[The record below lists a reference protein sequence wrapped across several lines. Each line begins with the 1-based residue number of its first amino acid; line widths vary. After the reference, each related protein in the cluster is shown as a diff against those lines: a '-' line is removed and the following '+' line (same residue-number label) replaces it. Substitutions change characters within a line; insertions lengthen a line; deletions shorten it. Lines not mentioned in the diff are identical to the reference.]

1 MAEERSVL
9 FETISIS
16 STPNSNLI
24 GCIPKIGMK
33 IAREI
38 WNKLVSEN
46 NPVGLEIRK
55 YGQFKTYYSRKIN
68 SFIQVLNFI
77 PEVKN
82 SKGEIRPPSEFK
94 PLNFS
99 SKDEADIIFC
109 AYNSSLFRWFLDTT
123 TDGSHLNKREVEGF
137 HLNLKKL
144 INNSKLI
151 DTSDNLQKSLKKNSE
166 IRIMKYSHDTLSI
179 QCIIPKHSKPII
191 DQIDTVLAQHYG
203 FTEEELDFIINYD
216 IKYRMGKA
224 LFGEEEI
231 GEDDED

>member
-1 MAEERSVL
+1 
-9 FETISIS
+9 
-16 STPNSNLI
+16 
-24 GCIPKIGMK
+24 
-33 IAREI
+33 
-38 WNKLVSEN
+38 
-46 NPVGLEIRK
+46 
-55 YGQFKTYYSRKIN
+55 
-68 SFIQVLNFI
+68 
-77 PEVKN
+77 
-82 SKGEIRPPSEFK
+82 
-94 PLNFS
+94 
-99 SKDEADIIFC
+99 
-109 AYNSSLFRWFLDTT
+109 LDTT